1 MKANKRPRSFGTHDG
16 TFHADEVT
24 ACALLLLFNCIDEDK
39 IVRSREI
46 DVLGSCEYVCDVSGI
61 YDPKRKLFDHHQAE
75 YQGELSS
82 AGMVLLYLK
91 ETGKISPK
99 EYDFFNSSIILGV
112 DAHDNGKDLELHGV
126 CTYSHII
133 SNFTPIKQDVPPEE
147 LEKAF
152 FEAVHFAQGQLSRM
166 LQRYHY
172 IQSCRQIVADAMA
185 SSREYLLFD
194 HNIPWMDTFFE
205 LDGEK
210 HPALFV
216 IMPSGKHW
224 KLRGIPPN
232 TEHRMS
238 VRLPLPKAWAGL
250 QLEELKRISGI
261 PGAIFCHKGR
271 FISVWETKEDAMMA
285 LDTVLRAGRAKEGC
299 ADGAQ
304 HCKCAKASGMK

>member
-1 MKANKRPRSFGTHDG
+1 MKTSKQPRRFGTHDG

-24 ACALLLLFNCIDEDK
+24 ACALLLLFDCIDKDK

-46 DVLGSCEYVCDVSGI
+46 AVLGTCEYVCDVGGV
-61 YDPKRKLFDHHQAE
+61 YDPKRKWFDHHQAE

-82 AGMVLLYLK
+82 AGMVLLYLRD
-91 ETGKISPK
+91 TGKITPK

-112 DAHDNGKDLELHGV
+112 DAHDNGKDPQHHGV

-152 FEAVHFAQGQLSRM
+152 FEAVDFSRGQLNRM

-172 IQSCRQIVADAMA
+172 IQSCRQIVADAMTI
-185 SSREYLLFD
+185 SRECLLFD
-194 HNIPWMDTFFE
+194 HNIPWMDIFFE

-210 HPALFV
+210 HSALFV

-232 TEHRMS
+232 MEHRMS
-238 VRLPLPKAWAGL
+238 VRLPLPQAWAGL
-250 QLEELKRISGI
+250 QLEELKRVSGI
-261 PGAIFCHKGR
+261 SGAIFCHKGR
-271 FISVWETKEDAMMA
+271 FISVWETKEDALKA
-285 LDTVLRAGRAKEGC
+285 LEKVLNVGC
-299 ADGAQ
+299 Q
-304 HCKCAKASGMK
+304 SCKCAKTGGAK